1 MAEIKSICVFCGS
14 SSAVAE
20 THKDAARRFG
30 AILAENGVR
39 LIYGGGRVGLM
50 GLAADAALEG
60 GGRVVGVIPEFLVA
74 WEVGHAECT
83 ELHTTKTMHE
93 RKQRMAELSDAFV
106 ILPGGLGT
114 LDEMFEIVTWRQ
126 LRLHEK
132 PIIVANIDG
141 YWDPLEKLLQNMTT
155 ENYIPGGHDNLIT
168 FVTRIDEILP
178 ILRSMPPA
186 SRNLEGDRL

>member
-1 MAEIKSICVFCGS
+1 MTEIHSICVYCGAS
-14 SSAVAE
+14 SDTRERHRQAATELGTLLAAE
-20 THKDAARRFG
+20 GISLVF
-30 AILAENGVR
+30 
-39 LIYGGGRVGLM
+39 GGGRVGLM
-50 GLAADAALEG
+50 GLAANAALEG

-93 RKQRMAELSDAFV
+93 RKQLMAELSDAFV

-141 YWDPLEKLLQNMTT
+141 YWDPLEKLLQNMMA

-168 FVTRIDEILP
+168 FVPRIDEILP
-178 ILRSMPPA
+178 ILRSMPTA
-186 SRNLEGDRL
+186 SGNLEGDRL

>member
-1 MAEIKSICVFCGS
+1 MEIRSICVYCGAS
-14 SSAVAE
+14 SDTRERHRQAATKFGTLLAAE
-20 THKDAARRFG
+20 
-30 AILAENGVR
+30 GVS
-39 LIYGGGRVGLM
+39 LVFGGGRVGLM

-132 PIIVANIDG
+132 PIIVANIDR
-141 YWDPLEKLLQNMTT
+141 YWDPLEKLLQNMTA

-168 FVTRIDEILP
+168 FVTRVDEILP

-186 SRNLEGDRL
+186 SRNLEGYRL

>member
-1 MAEIKSICVFCGS
+1 MMEIRSICVYCGAS
-14 SSAVAE
+14 SDTREHHRQAAIEFGTLLAAE
-20 THKDAARRFG
+20 GISLVF
-30 AILAENGVR
+30 
-39 LIYGGGRVGLM
+39 GGGRVGLM

-93 RKQRMAELSDAFV
+93 RKQLMAELSDAFV

-132 PIIVANIDG
+132 PIIVVNIDR
-141 YWDPLEKLLQNMTT
+141 YWDPLEKLLQNMTA

-186 SRNLEGDRL
+186 

>member
-1 MAEIKSICVFCGS
+1 
-14 SSAVAE
+14 
-20 THKDAARRFG
+20 
-30 AILAENGVR
+30 
-39 LIYGGGRVGLM
+39 M

-74 WEVGHAECT
+74 WEVGHADCT

-141 YWDPLEKLLQNMTT
+141 YWDPLEKLLQNMTA
-155 ENYIPGGHDNLIT
+155 ENYIPGGHGNLIT
-168 FVTRIDEILP
+168 FVARIDEILP
-178 ILRSMPPA
+178 ILRSMPPLRGSLKPSA
-186 SRNLEGDRL
+186 ARNCPRVLLEPDPMILCARLGREAFSS